1 MDCEKFDSHLIDELY
16 DELDEVTH
24 AAMRRHA
31 DGCARCSSALSGLR
45 ATREVGVM
53 PLVEPSDELEARILE
68 ATAFA
73 QRGAPWHRKLWRG
86 VAWAGSHAMRPQLAM
101 AAVFVLCIGASLMLL
116 PGGSGAPV
124 RITERGEPA
133 PDEAP
138 AAVAEQAAPPAAAA
152 AVTVAA
158 NEAEDGRA
166 EGKAKDKRGDDAPAE
181 PEAQASAAA
190 GAVGGLAKD
199 HDAAQRALSDARA
212 VRSQSGCAAAVG
224 KLDDVGVRFAG
235 TAAAADAMWEAATC
249 HAQLGN
255 TGKARELYL
264 ALRGYGAY
272 KDRADAELAAAD
284 AAVQN
289 NMSQKQQ
296 APGGGAGTKAAAP
309 AAPMPRAAAPSRSL
323 DSESPSSSPPGS
335 TGKAPASP
343 PKQAKPPASDATF

>member
-31 DGCARCSSALSGLR
+31 EACARCGSALSGLR

-53 PLVEPSDELEARILE
+53 PLVEPSDDLEARILE

-138 AAVAEQAAPPAAAA
+138 AAVAEKAAAPTAAPPA
-152 AVTVAA
+152 VAA
-158 NEAEDGRA
+158 NDGEEGRA
-166 EGKAKDKRGDDAPAE
+166 EAKDKDKREDAPAE
-181 PEAQASAAA
+181 AEAQAGAT
-190 GAVGGLAKD
+190 AVGALAKD

-224 KLDDVGVRFAG
+224 KLDDVGMRFAG

-284 AAVQN
+284 AAAQN
-289 NMSQKQQ
+289 NMSQKQ
-296 APGGGAGTKAAAP
+296 APGGGAGSKAAAP
-309 AAPMPRAAAPSRSL
+309 AAPMPRAAAPARSL
-323 DSESPSSSPPGS
+323 DNEGPAGSTPPGS